1 MALRHRHI
9 FEVITTQGVFDMA
22 DLGRRFDKCH
32 SYIESH
38 VKQTVA
44 EGKEAARPAITIS
57 RQTGAGA
64 NTVGDRL
71 ALYLNENSGGAAGW
85 TVFDKNLVEKVL
97 EDHDLPARLEKYMPE
112 DKPGAVGDTIADILG
127 MHPPDWKLIEHTQ
140 ATIYRLAKMGHCILV
155 GRGANVV
162 TKDLASVLHLRLIG
176 SLEKRIARCMDFY
189 AVGEDEARAFIKKTD
204 RARRR
209 YLMAYYDEEID
220 DPSNYDMVINV
231 DRFTTETL
239 VKLIANMIPGWGK

>member
-1 MALRHRHI
+1 
-9 FEVITTQGVFDMA
+9 MA
-22 DLGRRFDKCH
+22 DLGNRFQKCH

-38 VKQTVA
+38 VSRA
-44 EGKEAARPAITIS
+44 EAESKEPARPAITIS

-64 NTVGDRL
+64 ITLGDSL
-71 ALYLNENSGGAAGW
+71 AAHLNVRAGGVETKW

-97 EDHDLPARLEKYMPE
+97 EDHDLPARIEKYMPE
-112 DKPGAVGDTIADILG
+112 DKPGAVADAIADILG

-140 ATIYRLAKMGHCILV
+140 ATIYRLAKMGYCILV

-162 TKDLASVLHLRLIG
+162 TQNLPSVLHLRLTG
-176 SLEKRIARCMDFY
+176 SLEKRIARCMDFSM
-189 AVGEDEARAFIKKTD
+189 VGEDEARDFIKKTD

-209 YLMAYYDEEID
+209 YLMAYYDREID

-231 DRFTTETL
+231 DRFTTGAL
-239 VKLIANMIPGWGK
+239 VKLIGDMIPGWGR

>member
-1 MALRHRHI
+1 
-9 FEVITTQGVFDMA
+9 MA
-22 DLGRRFDKCH
+22 DLGKRFEKCH

-38 VKQTVA
+38 VKRAEA
-44 EGKEAARPAITIS
+44 EGKEPARPAITIS

-64 NTVGDRL
+64 ITLGDRL
-71 ALYLNENSGGAAGW
+71 ALQLNKRAGGAETEWA
-85 TVFDKNLVEKVL
+85 VFDKNLVERVL

-112 DKPGAVGDTIADILG
+112 DKPGAVADAIADILG

-140 ATIYRLAKMGHCILV
+140 ATIYRLAKMGYCILV

-162 TKDLASVLHLRLIG
+162 THDLPSVLHLRLTG
-176 SLEKRIARCMDFY
+176 SLAKRVARCMDFY
-189 AVGEDEARAFIKKTD
+189 AVDEDKARDFIKKTD

-209 YLMAYYDEEID
+209 YLMAYYDREID

-231 DRFTTETL
+231 DRFTTDAL
-239 VKLIANMIPGWGK
+239 VELIANMIPRWGR